1 MTARAALRV
10 DLERYLPGAP
20 PWAVPVRLR
29 AAITHPQ
36 MWILALFRFGVYLR
50 SEAPP
55 MVALLMTPLWRVAS
69 AVLHTVFDIHIGA
82 AAQIG
87 PGLYLGHVGGIWI
100 NAGATL
106 GASCNVSQGVVI
118 GAAGGVGL
126 PVIGDR
132 VWLGPHAVVTGPV
145 RVGNDAV
152 VGANSLVATDVPACG
167 VAVGVPAK
175 VIAHSGS
182 SHVVHVPPSLR
193 DG

>member
-87 PGLYLGHVGGIWI
+87 PGLYI
-100 NAGATL
+100 
-106 GASCNVSQGVVI
+106 SCRI
-118 GAAGGVGL
+118 TED
-126 PVIGDR
+126 PTIT
-132 VWLGPHAVVTGPV
+132 AVVWKRSQT
-145 RVGNDAV
+145 
-152 VGANSLVATDVPACG
+152 L
-167 VAVGVPAK
+167 
-175 VIAHSGS
+175 S
-182 SHVVHVPPSLR
+182 SVSTR
-193 DG
+193 S